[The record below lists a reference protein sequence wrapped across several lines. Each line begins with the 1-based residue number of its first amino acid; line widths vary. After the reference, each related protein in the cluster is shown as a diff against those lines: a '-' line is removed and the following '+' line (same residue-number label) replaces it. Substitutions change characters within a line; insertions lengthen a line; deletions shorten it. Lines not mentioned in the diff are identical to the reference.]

1 MKDDVKRRNAVVR
14 ILAGKSTSKDEAQAL
29 GISERQVQRMVEA
42 HRKVLEAV
50 PKASASVSPS
60 VTSGDVSPPPETTK
74 NPALEGALKGAGEAP
89 QDEKAKPITPGDVQL
104 AQADMEKF
112 VVESYTDIRRA
123 AGATLVQV
131 KFSPPLEIGAPDVQR
146 ALEPGP
152 HALLAL
158 RTNAGRLYPYFVK
171 LMNGWLP
178 LAIALGSDVIGM
190 MAGLKGLA
198 VSKGWTPP
206 QKGAAED
213 EQEPPPPP
221 PRRGAAP
228 PPAPVK
234 PKADEAP
241 KMGNCTDAPSVP
253 LPVEAPPPGTFDVR
267 GGLVDAPAA

>member
-1 MKDDVKRRNAVVR
+1 MKDDAKRRNAVVR
-14 ILAGKSTSKDEAQAL
+14 VLAGKSTPKDEAQAL

-50 PKASASVSPS
+50 PKASAKVSES
-60 VTSGDVSPPPETTK
+60 VTSGDVSPPPEATK

-89 QDEKAKPITPGDVQL
+89 QDEKAKTITPGDVQL

-112 VVESYTDIRRA
+112 VTDSYTDIRRA

-131 KFSPPLEIGAPDVQR
+131 KFSPPLEIGTPEVQR

-206 QKGAAED
+206 QKLAADD
-213 EQEPPPPP
+213 EQAPPP

-234 PKADEAP
+234 PKADAP
-241 KMGNCTDAPSVP
+241 PKDGSVVDAPSIP